1 MQPPD
6 YPLSCSH
13 TDHSHLRG
21 PDPQCGRAEGCQCG
35 LCYGPGAAP
44 RGPAHSHHHHLEAAA
59 EQRTV
64 KLQSECSPLHLD
76 VCTPMDSVRTWAL
89 QGLPALAARQSP
101 GKPRALKHISL
112 RCNPQCGSAWVLWAA
127 LWTPTGCGREGVLS
141 LAGSILEPSLVP
153 QGTADTALL
162 VPCRYLS
169 SHSCQ
174 SSASSLT
181 SC

>member
-112 RCNPQCGSAWVLWAA
+112 RCNPQCGSAWVCSGLHFGLPQAVA
-127 LWTPTGCGREGVLS
+127 GRGSFRWPVASSSPAWSLKAQLTQHFLS
-141 LAGSILEPSLVP
+141 LAGTFPPTPANLQHL
-153 QGTADTALL
+153 
-162 VPCRYLS
+162 
-169 SHSCQ
+169 H
-174 SSASSLT
+174 
-181 SC
+181 